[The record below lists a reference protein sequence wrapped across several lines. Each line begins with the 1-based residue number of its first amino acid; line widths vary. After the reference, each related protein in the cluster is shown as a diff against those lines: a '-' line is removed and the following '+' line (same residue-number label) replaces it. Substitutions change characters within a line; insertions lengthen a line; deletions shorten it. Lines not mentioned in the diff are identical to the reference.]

1 VPRATAC
8 ENALRGRSWNAQ
20 HIAEARQALAQDYKP
35 ISDMRS
41 SAAYRMQV
49 AQNLLQRFYQET
61 TGGDVVQVYR
71 YGR

>member
-1 VPRATAC
+1 
-8 ENALRGRSWNAQ
+8 
-20 HIAEARQALAQDYKP
+20 
-35 ISDMRS
+35 MRS